1 MTVCIAALY
10 GNGAGCVLVSDQM
23 ITAHFPMG
31 YEFENDEVEKIV
43 KIQDTGL
50 IHALISGNVLFANEV
65 IQKAKEQLTA
75 KGVNVVDV
83 VADIVRDSY
92 RDVRLMHA
100 SRNELESRGL
110 NLQTYYQRQQ
120 SLFQPLVQIL
130 DNALRT
136 YDLGVQF
143 LVAGKGEK
151 SCHVFSVTNPGDSIC
166 HDTLG
171 YAVIGS
177 GAPHAMYHLIESGY
191 KKSMNKDDVLKVI
204 KAAKKRSEVA
214 PGVGKADRE
223 VII

>member
-1 MTVCIAALY
+1 MTICIAALFN
-10 GNGAGCVLVSDQM
+10 NGAGCVLVSDQM
-23 ITAHFPMG
+23 ITAHIPMG

-43 KIQDTGL
+43 KIQGSGL

-65 IQKAKEQLTA
+65 IDKAKEQIAA

-83 VADIVRDSY
+83 ATDMLRDSY
-92 RDVRLMHA
+92 REVRLMHV
-100 SRNELESRGL
+100 SRDELESRGL
-110 NLQTYYQRQQ
+110 TLQTYYQRQQ

-130 DNALRT
+130 DNALRK

-143 LVAGKGEK
+143 LVAGKSGA
-151 SCHVFSVTNPGDSIC
+151 SCHVYSVTNPGDSVC
-166 HDTLG
+166 HDSLG

-191 KKSMNKDDVLKVI
+191 KKSMSKDDVVKVI

-214 PGVGKADRE
+214 PGVGKAER
-223 VII
+223 